1 MPRDFFMRF
10 ILISAFLIMYSWLM
24 AQEETT
30 INHYQKKWETDS
42 IHQPVSSCGTLEI
55 YSSSFPI
62 LPALNGM
69 ITVKKLVWQNTRGYS
84 YRLTFTNHMVK
95 EVIIEGKGKKKL
107 AMLSAYRDRLTSE
120 GQKGSCHFTVELEQ
134 LGRRSRLKCM
144 VCATLGS

>member
-10 ILISAFLIMYSWLM
+10 FLISVFLIMNSWLM

-42 IHQPVSSCGTLEI
+42 IHRPCEIWDSRDLLIVFPDSSCT
-55 YSSSFPI
+55 
-62 LPALNGM
+62 NGI

-95 EVIIEGKGKKKL
+95 EVIIEGKGKKKQV
-107 AMLSAYRDRLTSE
+107 MLSAYREQLTSE
-120 GQKGSCHFTVELEQ
+120 VQKGSCYFKVELDQ
-134 LGRRSRLKCM
+134 LGRRSRLKC
-144 VCATLGS
+144 VVYATLGS